1 MAHAVAKELH
11 ERCVHA
17 VFGNAWQ
24 PAESCC
30 PDSLQSTQEVLS
42 QASRVLWS
50 CFALMSVGVVREW
63 VQIIHKIHY

>member
-42 QASRVLWS
+42 QAS
-50 CFALMSVGVVREW
+50 
-63 VQIIHKIHY
+63 